1 MADDLRRR
9 DAENLSMERR
19 FLRLILQPVAFF
31 DRLGLDTPYDRVLPY
46 HAVLVWAVAA
56 FQPHGL
62 LAMPGTPAV
71 AVSVLLAPVGALVA
85 NGLLAALSQAL
96 GSLLGA
102 GAELRET
109 FKVYLYAFTPALP
122 YLVVAHATGGAVLP
136 IASRG
141 FVPGNLLTVDVVAA
155 FFSAWWAFLV
165 LIGLQEVHS
174 ISTYRALIMALPAVL
189 FFIITTDPAALA
201 TLWLGWV

>member
-1 MADDLRRR
+1 MTGDLRRR
-9 DAENLSMERR
+9 DAEELSMERR

-31 DRLGLDTPYDRVLPY
+31 DRLGLDTPFDRVLPY
-46 HAVLVWAVAA
+46 HALLVW
-56 FQPHGL
+56 
-62 LAMPGTPAV
+62 TV
-71 AVSVLLAPVGALVA
+71 AVFHPQGVLGMSGSSAALSMLLAPVGALAA
-85 NGLLAALSQAL
+85 NALLAVLSQAL
-96 GSLLGA
+96 GSILGT